1 MDDSGDGVLTEDEMS
16 LALQRFRPPLFL
28 HPPQNHSRG
37 GGDLLCCTEDATS
50 HGPACAS
57 IPPKLRLGRGRRSS
71 IVPATS
77 KWPLRKKS
85 RRKGFLKRGE
95 NHTYF
100 LWKFSVWRG
109 VLSPWHEL
117 CKGEG
122 MVTYEDFI
130 DGILR
135 CKGPARAID
144 QTLSSKEKTGAIGKI
159 HLQ

>member
-1 MDDSGDGVLTEDEMS
+1 M
-16 LALQRFRPPLFL
+16 
-28 HPPQNHSRG
+28 
-37 GGDLLCCTEDATS
+37 ATS
-50 HGPACAS
+50 NKITEERVFEA
-57 IPPKLRLGRGRRSS
+57 RRE
-71 IVPATS
+71 PH
-77 KWPLRKKS
+77 L
-85 RRKGFLKRGE
+85 
-95 NHTYF
+95 

-144 QTLSSKEKTGAIGKI
+144 QTLSSKEKTAAIGKI